1 MFAGFSQQA
10 LLHELL
16 HAPHTAIIPLADTQF
31 IERPGLWQVIT
42 PSLKQGGLNEVI
54 CSDIAGND
62 ATIEATIDQA
72 IAPYRKHDVRF
83 RFTVCPGATPE
94 DLGERL
100 VRRGLFPSETIGLVC
115 ATDDLEATA
124 DYASDVTVE
133 EVDLKNVDEFTH
145 VMVEGWQMNASA
157 GDALH
162 RRMLADPARRN
173 RLFVAK
179 RNGAL
184 AAASG
189 YVALDKSAQ
198 LIGAVTLPGHRG
210 HGVYRALVHAR
221 LRHARAR
228 GIRLATT
235 LARAET
241 SAPILSRLQFHK
253 VCSIWMYLSGQF

>member
-10 LLHELL
+10 LIHELL
-16 HAPHTAIIPLADTQF
+16 HAPHTAIIPLADTQ
-31 IERPGLWQVIT
+31 IVERPGLWQVIT
-42 PSLKQGGLNEVI
+42 PSLKQGGMNEVI
-54 CSDIAGND
+54 CSEIAGD
-62 ATIEATIDQA
+62 EAAIEAAIDRA
-72 IAPYRKHDVRF
+72 IAPYRRHDVRF

-115 ATDDLEATA
+115 ATDDLDATA
-124 DYASDVTVE
+124 DAASDVTVE
-133 EVDLKNVDEFTH
+133 EVDLKNVDDFTH

-157 GDALH
+157 ADALH
-162 RRMLADPARRN
+162 RRMLADPARRQ
-173 RLFVAK
+173 RLFIAR

-221 LRHARAR
+221 LRHARDR

-253 VCSIWMYLSGQF
+253 VASIWMYLSGRF